1 MHRSSLRP
9 VEGRK
14 NMYRDP
20 KTNSIVYTDDDEYT
34 TYIERRKSRQER
46 EELIETTA
54 KELQDVKSEISEIKD
69 LLLKLT
75 SSINN

>member
-1 MHRSSLRP
+1 MHRSSLKP

-20 KTNSIVYTDDDEYT
+20 KTKAIVYTDQDEYNN
-34 TYIERRKSRQER
+34 YIERRKSRIER
-46 EELIETTA
+46 DKLVEDTA
-54 KELQDVKSEISEIKD
+54 KELQQVKSEISEIKD

-75 SSINN
+75 SSINT

>member
-1 MHRSSLRP
+1 MRP
-9 VEGRK
+9 VKGHN

-20 KTNSIVYTDDDEYT
+20 KTQAIVYQHGKEYDDYV
-34 TYIERRKSRQER
+34 ERRRSRKEK

-54 KELQDVKSEISEIKD
+54 KELQEVKSEISEIKD

-75 SSINN
+75 SSINT